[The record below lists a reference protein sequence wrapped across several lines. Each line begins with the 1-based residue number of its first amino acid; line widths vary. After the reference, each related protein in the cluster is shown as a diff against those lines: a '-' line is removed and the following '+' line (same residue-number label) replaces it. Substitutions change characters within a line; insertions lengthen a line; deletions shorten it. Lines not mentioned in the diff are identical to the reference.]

1 MRRAK
6 FLGNDKIEIE
16 EIDRPYPSQNE
27 RLVRVQS
34 CALCGSEL
42 KQWRNGWP
50 VTPGH
55 EIFGTIENPGAFDN
69 NRRVVVFIPLF
80 CGSCRHC
87 HAGKPHLCIDKC
99 LIGWQRDGGYAD
111 YLIANEKN
119 LLPVPDNIED
129 DLAPLL
135 LDTIGTT
142 AHGIRLA
149 QKILNHG
156 RALVLGAGPIGLG
169 SILVMHSK
177 NINSIDVIDPVSY
190 RCEFA
195 KSLGAHPVLPDE
207 ALSKGYD
214 LIIEATGKD
223 SARQL
228 ALEAILPE
236 GVIVQIGESNHWSIN
251 ENRSIR
257 LKDFYLLRSFY
268 FNTNEYTDNIK
279 ILLDYKN
286 QFIRFIDD
294 KKELSEIEDLFSKF
308 ASGDRLK
315 PIIKMHNI

>member
-6 FLGNDKIEIE
+6 FLGNGKIEIE
-16 EIDRPYPSQNE
+16 DVLKPIPLLNE
-27 RLVRVQS
+27 RLIRVKS

-55 EIFGTIENPGAFDN
+55 EIFGVVENPGAHDHK
-69 NRRVVVFIPLF
+69 RRVVVFIPLF
-80 CGSCRHC
+80 CGSCEHC
-87 HAGKPHLCIDKC
+87 KANRPHLCIDQC

-111 YLIANEKN
+111 FLIVNDKN
-119 LLPVPDNIED
+119 LLTVPDNISD
-129 DLAPLL
+129 DIAPLL

-156 RALVLGAGPIGLG
+156 KALVIGAGPIGLG
-169 SILVMHSK
+169 SILVMRSK
-177 NINSIDVIDPVSY
+177 NINIIDVIDPQSY

-195 KSLGAHPVLPDE
+195 KSLGANPVQPDE
-207 ALSKGYD
+207 ALSKGYN

-223 SARQL
+223 NARQL
-228 ALEAILPE
+228 ALESILPE
-236 GVIVQIGESNHWSIN
+236 GVIVQIGESDDWSIK

-268 FNTNEYTDNIK
+268 FNPNEYNDNIK
-279 ILLDYKN
+279 ILLDHKN
-286 QFIRFIDD
+286 QFSRLIDD
-294 KKELSEIEDLFSKF
+294 KKDLLDIENLFVKF
-308 ASGDRLK
+308 ASGECLK
-315 PIIKMHNI
+315 PIIKIM